1 MSKASEAKAAKHPQK
16 AFTIVEMMVTV
27 GVFSVLLAILLPTVS
42 TVHRAALNR
51 QAQAGATMLA
61 QSAMRYHA
69 EYGFWPGELVS
80 KDSSGLVKVNDEL
93 PETVRNGTDFCPLLI
108 SGPKDFVDKIESTTD
123 DEKGGNNADI
133 FKMYSNEV
141 YRAMA
146 RVDLTQSGTRKTNP
160 LNPKGIRFLDLERE
174 NEIDFVDY
182 PDPWGNPYILFM
194 GLRPHSTFT
203 HTVKSSITGGT
214 SYEVTISNVTA
225 FAFSLG
231 AKGSG
236 STNYIYSAGATR

>member
-1 MSKASEAKAAKHPQK
+1 MVKTSELPTAKRTQK

-27 GVFSVLLAILLPTVS
+27 GVFSILLAILLPTVT
-42 TVHRAALNR
+42 TVHRSALNR

-61 QSAMRYHA
+61 QAAMRYHS
-69 EYGFWPGELVS
+69 EYGFWPGEVVA
-80 KDSSGLVKVNDEL
+80 KDSSGGVMVNDDL
-93 PETVRNGTDFCPLLI
+93 PASVRNGIDFCPLLI
-108 SGPKDFVDKIESTTD
+108 SGPKEFVDKIESTTD
-123 DEKGGNNADI
+123 DEHGGNNADI
-133 FKMYSNEV
+133 FKLYSNEV

-146 RVDLTQSGTRKTNP
+146 RVDLTQNGTRKTNP
-160 LNPKGIRFLDLERE
+160 LNPKGIRFLDLSRE

-182 PDPWGNPYILFM
+182 PDPWGKPYILFM
-194 GLRPHSTFT
+194 GLRPNSTFT
-203 HTVKSSITGGT
+203 HTVKSSVDGST

-231 AKGSG
+231 EKGSG